1 MIFVNSDL
9 RKYLLDF
16 RNHLRSERGLSESTI
31 ATYSH
36 HLKAY
41 TRFLSDGKSNS
52 TTVTK
57 ALLSAYI
64 GQMRARTLGSTT
76 IFCAIIAIRTFHRFL
91 LERGFVESDPCIG
104 LSMPEL
110 KIPVVEPLSVV
121 EVERLLDAPSPH
133 SFVGLRDRAILELLY
148 CGLRIS
154 EALGLDRAQL
164 HFDEKYVKVTGKG
177 SRSILVPIG
186 SKAIGALRGYHQ
198 KKIEKLGDP
207 EGALFLSRAG
217 ARLGKNGFW
226 RRFKRYAARAGI
238 TRRAYPHLLRHS
250 FAVHLLQGKAD
261 LRSLQLLLGHSSLTS
276 TQRYLNLNH
285 QALQETC
292 QRSHPRF
299 LPSQQE
305 PAKKSA

>member
-1 MIFVNSDL
+1 MDSDL
-9 RKYLLDF
+9 HEYFLEF
-16 RNHLRSERGLSESTI
+16 QNHLRSERGLSQSTI
-31 ATYSH
+31 ATYGH

-41 TRFLSDGKSNS
+41 TRFVAEGKSTF

-64 GQMRARTLGSTT
+64 GQLRDRALGSTT
-76 IFCAIIAIRTFHRFL
+76 IFCAMIAIRTFHQFL
-91 LERGFVESDPCIG
+91 LERGYVESDPCIG

-110 KIPVVEPLSVV
+110 KIPAVEPLSVA

-154 EALGLDRAQL
+154 EALGLDTPNL
-164 HFDEKYVKVTGKG
+164 HLDEKYVKVMGKG
-177 SRSILVPIG
+177 SRERLVPIG
-186 SKAIGALRGYHQ
+186 AKAIESMRAYL
-198 KKIEKLGDP
+198 EKRLEKSGDHS
-207 EGALFLSRAG
+207 GALFLSRSG
-217 ARLGKNGFW
+217 ARIGKNGFW
-226 RRFKRYAARAGI
+226 RRFKWYAIRAGI
-238 TRRAYPHLLRHS
+238 TRRVYPHLLRHS
-250 FAVHLLQGKAD
+250 FAVHMLQGKAD

-292 QRSHPRF
+292 RRSHPRF
-299 LPSQQE
+299 QPIQE
-305 PAKKSA
+305 RS

>member
-1 MIFVNSDL
+1 MTSDL
-9 RKYLLDF
+9 REYLLEF

-31 ATYSH
+31 TTYGH

-41 TRFLSDGKSNS
+41 ARFLHEENLDF
-52 TTVTK
+52 TMV
-57 ALLSAYI
+57 AHARVSAYI
-64 GQMRARTLGSTT
+64 GKLRGRGLGSTT
-76 IFCAIIAIRTFHRFL
+76 IFCAMIAIRTLHRFL

-110 KIPVVEPLSVV
+110 KIPVVEPLSVA
-121 EVERLLDAPSPH
+121 EVERLLDAPSLH

-164 HFDEKYVKVTGKG
+164 HFDEKYVKVIGKG
-177 SRSILVPIG
+177 SRSRLVPIG
-186 SKAIGALRGYHQ
+186 SKAIESVRNHLHHQ
-198 KKIEKLGDP
+198 ADKFNQPD
-207 EGALFLSRAG
+207 GALFLSRSG
-217 ARLGKNGFW
+217 TRIKKNGFW
-226 RRFKRYAARAGI
+226 RRFKRYAIRAKI
-238 TRRAYPHLLRHS
+238 SRRVYPHLLRHS

-292 QRSHPRF
+292 QKSHPRF
-299 LPSQQE
+299 LPSREQPE
-305 PAKKSA
+305 